1 MKGSSLLAFG
11 EKRRK
16 TEVSTPLL
24 YYRAKRVWKGRRFG
38 GLSAAESV
46 NLPVPLCPLRQVFRH
61 RSVSG
66 DVECLAGRLRST
78 NLLRWLDCGDCR
90 NKDQFDIGHNVHES

>member
-1 MKGSSLLAFG
+1 MVPSGLWGMKGSSLLAFG

-24 YYRAKRVWKGRRFG
+24 YYRAKRVWNVRRFG
-38 GLSAAESV
+38 GRSAAESV

-61 RSVSG
+61 RSG
-66 DVECLAGRLRST
+66 
-78 NLLRWLDCGDCR
+78 CGDAGCMP
-90 NKDQFDIGHNVHES
+90 GVHTDAKLQINGKNAVEVIC